1 MLFEIMNEQKESNGG
16 SGTALTTTRHRTPN
30 TSLSAINLFDDKQR
44 AMAEALITRIMRSDK
59 GGIKSV
65 EDGLAI
71 CMRAQDLQLPFSTC
85 IEHIHVI
92 NGKTGVDVHII
103 KALLSRAGV
112 TWECTKDYAP
122 QYQYT
127 DGDNIYNETQLP
139 TYCVRCRSAKEAEA
153 ATTEDVVGVYPLRFY
168 ADLKGNVYN
177 QFGLNDKCVI
187 ALNKPQALKLA
198 SEGKFPVV
206 RIAARPIDYV
216 VEYKFTR
223 TFVINGKERV
233 QQAISHYSYSEA
245 QSAELFTKDTYK
257 KYPRILISHRAF
269 VYGARDIASD
279 LLMGVMETTELKSV
293 EGIDLDPADYTIIEV
308 PDTAGAAGS
317 DFDKDGQNN

>member
-1 MLFEIMNEQKESNGG
+1 MDKLEKTNGG
-16 SGTALTTTRHRTPN
+16 NTRALSVEHNDAATGLRV
-30 TSLSAINLFDDKQR
+30 LQLLDDKQLV
-44 AMAEALITRIMRSDK
+44 AAENFIKRVMGSPK
-59 GGIKSV
+59 SGISNV
-65 EDGLAI
+65 QEGLAVL
-71 CMRAQDLQLPFSTC
+71 MRANDLQLPFSSC
-85 IEHIHVI
+85 LEHIHVI
-92 NGKTGVDVHII
+92 NGKTGVDIHII
-103 KALLSRAGV
+103 KSLLSRAGV

-139 TYCVRCRSAKEAEA
+139 SYCVKCTSAKKAEA
-153 ATTEDVVGVYPLRFY
+153 ITNEDVVGVYPLRFY

-187 ALNKPQALKLA
+187 ALNKIQALKLA
-198 SEGKFPVV
+198 NEGKFPVV
-206 RIAARPIDYV
+206 RVPVRPIDYV

-233 QQAISHYSYSEA
+233 QQAISHFSFSEA

-257 KYPRILISHRAF
+257 KYPRILIGHRAF

-293 EGIDLDPADYTIIEV
+293 EGIDLDPADYTIVEV
-308 PDTAGAAGS
+308 PDSGDNPGS
-317 DFDKDGQNN
+317 DFDKDGQQI

>member
-1 MLFEIMNEQKESNGG
+1 MNEQKESNGG
-16 SGTALTTTRHRTPN
+16 SSIALTTTRHRTPT
-30 TSLSAINLFDDKQR
+30 TSLSAINLFDSSEIAK
-44 AMAEALITRIMRSDK
+44 AEAFITRIMRSDK

-139 TYCVRCRSAKEAEA
+139 SYCVRCRSAKEAEA

-187 ALNKPQALKLA
+187 ALNKVQALKLA
-198 SEGKFPVV
+198 TEGKFPVV
-206 RIAARPIDYV
+206 RIAARPIDYIT
-216 VEYKFTR
+216 EYKFTR
-223 TFVINGKERV
+223 TFMINGKERI
-233 QQAISHYSYSEA
+233 QQVISHFSFSEA
-245 QSAELFTKDTYK
+245 QGAELFTKDTYK

-293 EGIDLDPADYTIIEV
+293 EGIDLDPADYTYIEA
-308 PDTAGAAGS
+308 PTTEGKPGS
-317 DFDKDGQNN
+317 DFDTDGQNN

>member
-16 SGTALTTTRHRTPN
+16 SSTALTTTGHRTPN
-30 TSLSAINLFDDKQR
+30 TSLSTIDLFDNSQLAK
-44 AMAEALITRIMRSDK
+44 AEAFITRIMRSEK
-59 GGIKSV
+59 GGIKSI

-71 CMRAQDLQLPFSTC
+71 MMRAQDLQLPFSTC

-139 TYCVRCRSAKEAEA
+139 TYCVKCRSAKEAEA
-153 ATTEDVVGVYPLRFY
+153 ITTEDVVGVYPLRFY
-168 ADLKGNVYN
+168 ADLKGNIYN

-198 SEGKFPVV
+198 SESKFPVV
-206 RIAARPIDYV
+206 RIPARPIDYIT
-216 VEYKFTR
+216 EFKFTR
-223 TFVINGKERV
+223 TFNINGKERV
-233 QQAISHYSYSEA
+233 QEAISHFSFTEA

-293 EGIDLDPADYTIIEV
+293 EGIDLSPEDYTIIEV
-308 PDTAGAAGS
+308 PDTADNAGS
-317 DFDKDGQNN
+317 DFNKDGQNN

>member
-1 MLFEIMNEQKESNGG
+1 MNEQKESNGG
-16 SGTALTTTRHRTPN
+16 SGTALTTTRHRTPT
-30 TSLSAINLFDDKQR
+30 TSLSAINLFDSSEIAK
-44 AMAEALITRIMRSDK
+44 AEAFITRIMRSEK
-59 GGIKSV
+59 GGIKSI

-71 CMRAQDLQLPFSTC
+71 MMRAQDLQLPFSTC

-139 TYCVRCRSAKEAEA
+139 TYCVKCRSAKEAEA

-198 SEGKFPVV
+198 NEGKFPVV
-206 RIAARPIDYV
+206 RIAARPVDYV
-216 VEYKFTR
+216 SEFKFTR
-223 TFVINGKERV
+223 YHMINGKERI
-233 QQAISHYSYSEA
+233 QQSVSHFSFTEA
-245 QSAELFTKDTYK
+245 QAADLFIKDTYK
-257 KYPRILISHRAF
+257 KYPRIMVTHRAF
-269 VYGARDIASD
+269 VLGARDIADD
-279 LLMGVMETTELKSV
+279 LLMGVLDSTELKSI
-293 EGIDLDPADYTIIEV
+293 EGIDLAPEDYTVIEV
-308 PDTAGAAGS
+308 PDTANNAGS

>member
-1 MLFEIMNEQKESNGG
+1 MLFDKMNEQEKGKGG
-16 SGTALTTTRHRTPN
+16 SSAALTTTRPQNFTPGLN
-30 TSLSAINLFDDKQR
+30 VLNLLDEKSR
-44 AMAEALITRIMRSDK
+44 AAAESFLTQVMRSDK

-112 TWECTKDYAP
+112 TWECTKDYTP

-139 TYCVRCRSAKEAEA
+139 SYCVRCRSAKEAEA

-177 QFGLNDKCVI
+177 QFQISDKCKICINKAQAI
-187 ALNKPQALKLA
+187 AVANKG
-198 SEGKFPVV
+198 EFPVIRV
-206 RIAARPIDYV
+206 AARPIDYIT
-216 VEYKFTR
+216 EYKFTR
-223 TFVINGKERV
+223 TFVINGKERN
-233 QQAISHYSYSEA
+233 QEAISHFSFSEA
-245 QSAELFTKDTYK
+245 NAAEMFTKDTYK
-257 KYPRILISHRAF
+257 KYPRIMVGHRAF

-293 EGIDLDPADYTIIEV
+293 EGIDLSPEDYTYVEV
-308 PDTAGAAGS
+308 TENADNA
-317 DFDKDGQNN
+317 

>member
-16 SGTALTTTRHRTPN
+16 SSSTLTTIRHRTPA
-30 TSLSAINLFDDKQR
+30 TSLSALNFFNEKEL
-44 AMAEALITRIMRSDK
+44 AAAEAFLTKVMRSDK

-65 EDGLAI
+65 NDGLAI
-71 CMRAQDLQLPFSTC
+71 MMRAKDLQLPFSTC
-85 IEHIHVI
+85 IEHVHVI

-112 TWECTKDYAP
+112 TWECTLDYAP

-139 TYCVRCRSAKEAEA
+139 TYCVKCRSAKEAESV
-153 ATTEDVVGVYPLRFY
+153 TTDDIVGVYPLRWY
-168 ADLKGNVYN
+168 TDLKGNVYN
-177 QFGLNDKCVI
+177 QFGLNDKCTI

-198 SEGKFPVV
+198 SEGKFPVI

-216 VEYKFTR
+216 TEFKFTR
-223 TFVINGKERV
+223 IFMINGKERI
-233 QQAISHYSYSEA
+233 QETISHFSFSEA
-245 QSAELFTKDTYK
+245 QSADMFSKDTYK
-257 KYPRILISHRAF
+257 KYPRIMVGHRAF
-269 VYGARDIASD
+269 AYGARDIASD

-293 EGIDLDPADYTIIEV
+293 EGIDLSPEDYTFIEV
-308 PDTAGAAGS
+308 PDTAGNAGS
-317 DFDKDGQNN
+317 DFDADGQN

>member
-1 MLFEIMNEQKESNGG
+1 MNEQKESNGG
-16 SGTALTTTRHRTPN
+16 SSSALTTTRHRTPN
-30 TSLSAINLFDDKQR
+30 TGLSAINLFDDKQR

-139 TYCVRCRSAKEAEA
+139 TYCVKCRSAKEAEA
-153 ATTEDVVGVYPLRFY
+153 ATTEDVVGVYPLRWY
-168 ADLKGNVYN
+168 ADLKGNIYN
-177 QFGLNDKCVI
+177 QFGLNDKCII
-187 ALNKPQALKLA
+187 ALNKIQALKFA
-198 SEGKFPVV
+198 NEGKFPVV
-206 RIAARPIDYV
+206 RIPARPIDYV
-216 VEYKFTR
+216 SEFKFTR
-223 TFVINGKERV
+223 YHMINGKERV
-233 QQAISHYSYSEA
+233 QHAISHFSYTEA
-245 QSAELFTKDTYK
+245 QTADLFTKDNYK
-257 KYPRILISHRAF
+257 KYPRIMITHRAF
-269 VYGARDIASD
+269 VLGARDIADD
-279 LLMGVMETTELKSV
+279 LLMGVLESTELKSI
-293 EGIDLDPADYTIIEV
+293 ESIDLAPEDYEIIEV
-308 PDTAGAAGS
+308 PDTADTAGS

>member
-1 MLFEIMNEQKESNGG
+1 MNEQKESNGG
-16 SGTALTTTRHRTPN
+16 SGTALTTTRHRTPT
-30 TSLSAINLFDDKQR
+30 TSLSAINLFDSSEIAK
-44 AMAEALITRIMRSDK
+44 AEAFITRIMRSEK
-59 GGIKSV
+59 GGIKSI

-71 CMRAQDLQLPFSTC
+71 MMRAQDLQLPFSTC

-139 TYCVRCRSAKEAEA
+139 TYCVKCRSAKEAEA

-187 ALNKPQALKLA
+187 ALNKVQALKLA
-198 SEGKFPVV
+198 NEGKFPVV
-206 RIAARPIDYV
+206 RIAARPVDYV
-216 VEYKFTR
+216 SEFKFTR
-223 TFVINGKERV
+223 YHMINGKERI
-233 QQAISHYSYSEA
+233 QQSVSHFSFTEA
-245 QSAELFTKDTYK
+245 QAADLFIKDTYK
-257 KYPRILISHRAF
+257 KYPRIMVTHRAF
-269 VYGARDIASD
+269 VLGARDIADD
-279 LLMGVMETTELKSV
+279 LLMGVLDSTELKSI
-293 EGIDLDPADYTIIEV
+293 EGIDLAPEDYTVIEV
-308 PDTAGAAGS
+308 PDTANNAGS

>member
-1 MLFEIMNEQKESNGG
+1 MLFDIMNEQKESNGG
-16 SGTALTTTRHRTPN
+16 SGTALTTTRHRTPT
-30 TSLSAINLFDDKQR
+30 TSLSAINLFDSSEIAK
-44 AMAEALITRIMRSDK
+44 AEAFITRIMRSEK
-59 GGIKSV
+59 GGIKSI

-71 CMRAQDLQLPFSTC
+71 MMRAQDLQLPFSTC

-92 NGKTGVDVHII
+92 NG
-103 KALLSRAGV
+103 
-112 TWECTKDYAP
+112 
-122 QYQYT
+122 
-127 DGDNIYNETQLP
+127 NIYNETQLP

-177 QFGLNDKCVI
+177 QFGITDKCVI
-187 ALNKPQALKLA
+187 ALNKAHALKLA

-216 VEYKFTR
+216 TEYKFTR
-223 TFVINGKERV
+223 IVNTNGKTIV
-233 QQAISHYSYSEA
+233 QQCISHFSFTEA
-245 QSAELFTKDTYK
+245 QAADMFSKDTYK
-257 KYPRILISHRAF
+257 KYPRIMVGHRAF

-279 LLMGVMETTELKSV
+279 LLMGVMETTELKSI
-293 EGIDLDPADYTIIEV
+293 EGIDLAPEDYTVIEV
-308 PDTAGAAGS
+308 PDTASTAGS

>member
-16 SGTALTTTRHRTPN
+16 SSFALTTRHRTP
-30 TSLSAINLFDDKQR
+30 TASLSAINLFDDKQL
-44 AMAEALITRIMRSDK
+44 AKAEAIITRIMRSEK
-59 GGIKSV
+59 GGIKSI

-71 CMRAQDLQLPFSTC
+71 MMRAQDLQLPFSPC
-85 IEHIHVI
+85 LEHIHVI

-112 TWECTKDYAP
+112 TWECTRDYTP

-139 TYCVRCRSAKEAEA
+139 SYCVRCRSAKEAEA
-153 ATTEDVVGVYPLRFY
+153 ATTEDVVGVYPVRYY

-187 ALNKPQALKLA
+187 ALNKVQALKLTN
-198 SEGKFPVV
+198 EGKFPVV
-206 RIAARPIDYV
+206 RIAARPVDYV
-216 VEYKFTR
+216 SEFKFTR
-223 TFVINGKERV
+223 YYMINGKERI
-233 QQAISHYSYSEA
+233 QQSVSHFSFTEA
-245 QSAELFTKDTYK
+245 QAADLFVKDTYK
-257 KYPRILISHRAF
+257 KYPRIMVTHRAF
-269 VYGARDIASD
+269 VLGARDIADD
-279 LLMGVMETTELKSV
+279 LLMGVLDSTELKSI
-293 EGIDLDPADYTIIEV
+293 EGIDLAPEDYTYIEV
-308 PDTAGAAGS
+308 PNTANVAGS

>member
-30 TSLSAINLFDDKQR
+30 TSLSTINLFDDKQR

-139 TYCVRCRSAKEAEA
+139 AYCVRCRSAKEAEA

-187 ALNKPQALKLA
+187 ALNKIQALKLA
-198 SEGKFPVV
+198 NEGKFPVI

-216 VEYKFTR
+216 TEYKFTR
-223 TFVINGKERV
+223 TFMINGKERV

-293 EGIDLDPADYTIIEV
+293 NGIELSPEDYTYIEV
-308 PDTAGAAGS
+308 PSTEGKPGS

>member
-1 MLFEIMNEQKESNGG
+1 MLFDIMNEQKESNGG
-16 SGTALTTTRHRTPN
+16 SGTALTTTRHRTPT
-30 TSLSAINLFDDKQR
+30 TSLSAINLFDSSQLAK
-44 AMAEALITRIMRSDK
+44 AEAFITRIMRSEK
-59 GGIKSV
+59 GGIKSI

-71 CMRAQDLQLPFSTC
+71 MMRAQDLQLPFSTC

-177 QFGLNDKCVI
+177 QFGITDKCVI
-187 ALNKPQALKLA
+187 ALNKAHALKLA

-216 VEYKFTR
+216 TEYKFTR
-223 TFVINGKERV
+223 IVNTNGKTIV
-233 QQAISHYSYSEA
+233 QQCISHFSFTEA
-245 QSAELFTKDTYK
+245 QAADMFSKDTYK
-257 KYPRILISHRAF
+257 KYPRIMVGHRAF

-279 LLMGVMETTELKSV
+279 LLMGVMETTELKSI
-293 EGIDLDPADYTIIEV
+293 EGIDLAPEDYTIVEV
-308 PDTAGAAGS
+308 PDTAGNAGS
-317 DFDKDGQNN
+317 DFDADGQNN